1 MASAIRV
8 VSQQYSPA
16 LNLLIVNDDRW
27 TKEAC
32 KAVAEKLGYTVS
44 TADSAVP
51 ALLHLSSHPADV
63 VLVDAA
69 ASEAEAVQLV
79 GRIRKLHPNSEIA
92 VVGASAQDLSS
103 SLKSVD
109 FECLRKPFQTE
120 EVTTLL
126 QRIASRLRARHDG
139 MSTVAFNP
147 GAGVS
152 SALIGESPEMQKLL
166 RIASRAGSSRNPVL
180 IVGESGTGKEKLA
193 RSIHA
198 AGAAQEATFISVDC
212 ASPDTAMIEAGLF
225 AKEQTSDSTIFLDEV
240 AALPLELQG
249 KLVRALQDR
258 MVRLPGRTAP
268 APFDARLI
276 AATQHDLEPAV
287 RQAAFR
293 RDLYLRLNVLSLR
306 LPPLRERKEDIPGLV
321 KYMLAQLSQTTG
333 RNYTLAHEAMKL
345 LLMHDWPGNVTEL
358 QGCVQRAAA
367 LSSGSLV
374 QVDDLPAYVHPGQ
387 ASFGPEPASDQPEIV
402 PLAELEKK
410 TILSALERL
419 KGDKIAAARLLGI
432 GKTTLYR
439 KLREYGLGG
448 RSTSRPITH
457 RLTVD

>member
-166 RIASRAGSSRNPVL
+166 RIASRAGPSRNPVL

-276 AATQHDLEPAV
+276 AATQHDLEPAGRPAPDHAGWQQSGARRKALAQCARV
-287 RQAAFR
+287 GEPCGPGARAPAFPATRAAGQ
-293 RDLYLRLNVLSLR
+293 
-306 LPPLRERKEDIPGLV
+306 PPHRERWCCRWS
-321 KYMLAQLSQTTG
+321 ALSQ
-333 RNYTLAHEAMKL
+333 
-345 LLMHDWPGNVTEL
+345 
-358 QGCVQRAAA
+358 
-367 LSSGSLV
+367 
-374 QVDDLPAYVHPGQ
+374 
-387 ASFGPEPASDQPEIV
+387 I
-402 PLAELEKK
+402 
-410 TILSALERL
+410 
-419 KGDKIAAARLLGI
+419 ARLQSSP
-432 GKTTLYR
+432 YR
-439 KLREYGLGG
+439 G
-448 RSTSRPITH
+448 TH
-457 RLTVD
+457 NPRK

>member
-27 TKEAC
+27 IKEAC
-32 KAVAEKLGYTVS
+32 KAVAEKLGYTIS

-69 ASEAEAVQLV
+69 GNESEALRLV
-79 GRIRKLHPNSEIA
+79 GRIRKLCPRSEVA
-92 VVGASAQDLSS
+92 LVGASAEGLSS
-103 SLKSVD
+103 PLKSLD
-109 FECLRKPFQTE
+109 IECLRKPFQTDALRD
-120 EVTTLL
+120 LL
-126 QRIASRLRARHDG
+126 ERFASRLRRRDG
-139 MSTVAFNP
+139 TS
-147 GAGVS
+147 GVS
-152 SALIGESPEMQKLL
+152 FPIGAHVSGVLIGQSPEMQKLL

-198 AGAAQEATFISVDC
+198 AGAVQGAAFVPVDC
-212 ASPDTAMIEAGLF
+212 ASPDPAMIEAELF
-225 AKEQTSDSTIFLDEV
+225 ANPLTSDSTIFLDEV

-258 MVRLPGRTAP
+258 TVRLPGRNEQM
-268 APFDARLI
+268 PFEARLV

-287 RQAAFR
+287 RQSAFR

-306 LPPLRERKEDIPGLV
+306 LPPLRERKEDIPSLV
-321 KYMLAQLSQTTG
+321 EYILAQLSQTTG
-333 RNYTLAHEAMKL
+333 RNYTMAPEAMKM

-374 QVDDLPAYVHPGQ
+374 QVDDLPAYVHPAK
-387 ASFGPEPASDQPEIV
+387 ASFGPEPAADEPEIV

-410 TILSALERL
+410 TILTTLQRL
-419 KGDKIAAARLLGI
+419 NGDKIAAARLLGI

-439 KLREYGLGG
+439 KLREYGIGG
-448 RSTSRPITH
+448 RSTSRTIAP
-457 RLTVD
+457 